1 MSTCR
6 RRRRRSQHSETRVDL
21 SGDNAGPL
29 LRLGDRDDFQ
39 VTTSTGKLSLSSLY
53 IFGSFFVALSN
64 LDKFYVKNHVHNNFP
79 RNFYILQYSH
89 HRTTFI
95 EKAPWYSCTTI
106 FCPATLKISPLL
118 RLLKPRVRNFFW
130 TTAFMASKSTS
141 LVPVF

>member
-1 MSTCR
+1 MR
-6 RRRRRSQHSETRVDL
+6 PVDL

-39 VTTSTGKLSLSSLY
+39 VTTSTGILSLASLY
-53 IFGSFFVALSN
+53 IFGSLFVALSN

-79 RNFYILQYSH
+79 RNFYILQYPH

-106 FCPATLKISPLL
+106 FCPATSTGPLL
-118 RLLKPRVRNFFW
+118 RLLNPCAKTLFW
-130 TTAFMASKSTS
+130 ITAFMASKSTS
-141 LVPVF
+141 LVPVFLDIDALKCVFW